1 MNEIKCPNCGE
12 VFTVSETSYS
22 AILKQVKDEEF
33 DKEIKNQVELAI
45 NKLSNEHQSELS
57 QSKENARQELFERDV
72 KIASLQAQL
81 EVKEQEKQL
90 DINQALGEKNEIIA
104 KLQEQIKFNEQ
115 LIANE
120 VIKAEAPYKNQIA
133 DKDIEIERLKSQIQT
148 KNLEKE
154 KEVDAAI
161 AKKNEEIA
169 KLKEQIKASSENL
182 ENEIIKAEVPYKKQ
196 IAEKDLQIER
206 LNSQLRSKNAEK
218 ELAVS
223 EAIQEKERIIAIKD
237 QEITRLNGTIENN
250 EKAFEIQK
258 QHIKENHDIEIKQK
272 EDEIEYYKDLK
283 LKSSTKML
291 GETLEQHCQ
300 IVFNQLRATGFQ
312 TAYFEKDNDARTGS
326 KGDFIFRD
334 FDNEGME
341 FISIMFEMK
350 NEADTTAT
358 KKKNEDFFKE
368 LDKDRREKGCE
379 YAVLVS
385 LLESDNEYYN
395 SGIVD
400 VSYKYPKMYVI
411 RPQFFIPI
419 ITVLRNAALNSLNYR
434 QELMVIKN
442 QNIDITNF
450 ESSLMEFK
458 DKFAR
463 NYRIASEKFQTAIE
477 EIDKTI
483 SHLERTKAAL
493 LSSDRNLR
501 LANEKA
507 EDLTIKKLTA
517 HNPTM
522 QAKFA
527 ELESKQ
533 EES

>member
-12 VFTVSETSYS
+12 VFTVDETSYS
-22 AILKQVKDEEF
+22 AIIKQIK
-33 DKEIKNQVELAI
+33 DKEFEQETNNRVELALQKI
-45 NKLSNEHQSELS
+45 ALEHKEEISKNKEASN
-57 QSKENARQELFERDV
+57 KEIFNKNVE
-72 KIASLQAQL
+72 IASLTAQL
-81 EVKEQEKQL
+81 EAKEREK
-90 DINQALGEKNEIIA
+90 EI
-104 KLQEQIKFNEQ
+104 
-115 LIANE
+115 
-120 VIKAEAPYKNQIA
+120 
-133 DKDIEIERLKSQIQT
+133 DIELA
-148 KNLEKE
+148 L
-154 KEVDAAI
+154 

-169 KLKEQIKASSENL
+169 QLQEKLRSNEKII

-196 IAEKDLQIER
+196 IADKENEIDRLKSQIKSKDM
-206 LNSQLRSKNAEK
+206 EK
-218 ELAVS
+218 ELAIS
-223 EAIQEKERIIAIKD
+223 MAIQEKDQIISSKD
-237 QEITRLNGTIENN
+237 QEITRLSGTIENN
-250 EKAFEIQK
+250 AKSFEIEK
-258 QHIKENHDIEIKQK
+258 QNIKEGHEKELKQK
-272 EDEIEYYKDLK
+272 DEMIEYYKDFK

-300 IVFNQLRATGFQ
+300 IEFNRLRATGFQ

-334 FDNEGME
+334 YDQDGTE

-358 KKKNEDFFKE
+358 KKRNEDFFKE
-368 LDKDRREKGCE
+368 LDKDRNEKKCE

-385 LLESDNEYYN
+385 LLEADSDLYNE
-395 SGIVD
+395 GIVD

-419 ITVLRNAALNSLNYR
+419 ITLLRNASLNSLQYKR
-434 QELMVIKN
+434 ELMIVKN

-450 ESSLMEFK
+450 ESSLLEFK
-458 DKFAR
+458 DKFSR
-463 NYRIASEKFQTAIE
+463 NYRLASEKFQTAIE

-483 SHLERTKAAL
+483 SHLEKTKAAL

-507 EDLTIKKLTA
+507 EDLTIKQLTKN
-517 HNPTM
+517 NPTM

-527 ELESKQ
+527 ELESKR
-533 EES
+533 EDL